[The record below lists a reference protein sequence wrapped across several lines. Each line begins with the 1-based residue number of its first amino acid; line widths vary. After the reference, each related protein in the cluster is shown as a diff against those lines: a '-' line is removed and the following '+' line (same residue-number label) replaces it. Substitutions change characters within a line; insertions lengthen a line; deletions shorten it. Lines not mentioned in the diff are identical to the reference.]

1 MKGKNLS
8 RESRVESRG
17 TDSVASAPTSSRP
30 STPDPRPNTLLR
42 QWHGAL
48 TQDLVLHPGD
58 FGLGR
63 VPAKYAPTATTRVT
77 CGFCSTGC
85 SLDIHLKDGV
95 AVNLTPTTD
104 YPVNLGMAC
113 PKGWEALNCLSAPD
127 RATAPLLR
135 QPDGSMKAT
144 TWDNAMKTFVAKF
157 KTIMAEH
164 GPESVAFLSTGQICT
179 EELALLG
186 TLWKFGMGALHCDSN
201 TRQCMATSHVAYKQS
216 FGFDAPPFTYADF
229 ELSDTMVFI
238 GANPCIAHPIMW
250 QRVLRNK
257 NNPHVVVIDPRRT
270 ETAMSATQHL
280 ALAPKSDL
288 TLLYGLANLLVQNG
302 WVDRDFIAQSTT
314 GYAEFAEFVRQFTPD
329 KVAAE
334 TGLTIG
340 EIYRCAESI
349 HRGKAVSFWWTMGVN
364 QSHEAVRT
372 AQAIINLAL
381 MTGNIGKP
389 GTGANSIT
397 GQCNAMGSRLYANVT
412 SLIGGRDFM
421 KAEHRAQ
428 VAGLL
433 NIPLA
438 VIPTNNSWAY
448 DQIIDGIR
456 DGKIKA
462 LWVIATNPTHSWG
475 AKVAAGILPAVES
488 GFQPGGKSSAS
499 TVRVEI
505 LDAVTSARANPGGKM
520 PAATGV
526 NAIFDHLDFLVVQDM
541 FTTTDTARGADLLLP
556 AAGWGEKEGTFINSE
571 RRIGLTKKVS
581 RAPGEALTD
590 FNIFRLLAHYWGCG
604 EMFAEWS
611 SPEAAFQ
618 ILKRLSAGQPC
629 DITGVADYKHL
640 DECGGIQWPWTEE
653 SCRLQVEGSKLSSA
667 SAAEN
672 LQPSTFNLQPEKE
685 RRLFADG
692 KFFTPDGKAKFLF
705 DAPRP
710 VAEPTDEEF
719 PFVMLTGRGTSAQW
733 HTNTRTGKSAILRTL
748 YPANAYVEI
757 HPSDISRLGL
767 VANKPVA
774 VISRRG
780 RIECAAVASPSV
792 QPGHI
797 FIPMHYDVTN
807 QLTRTEYDP
816 HSRQPSYKYCAVR
829 LEKIS

>member
-1 MKGKNLS
+1 MNAEQENS
-8 RESRVESRG
+8 
-17 TDSVASAPTSSRP
+17 
-30 STPDPRPNTLLR
+30 LLR
-42 QWHGAL
+42 QWNGAL
-48 TQDLVLHPGD
+48 TQKLGLRPGD
-58 FGLGR
+58 FGLGH
-63 VPAKYAPTATTRVT
+63 VPARLKPDSTTTSV

-85 SLDIHLKDGV
+85 GLNVHLKDGQ
-95 AVNLTPTTD
+95 AVNLSAATH

-113 PKGWEALNCLSAPD
+113 PKGWEALSCLSAPD
-127 RATAPLLR
+127 RATTPLLR
-135 QPDGSMKAT
+135 NPETGRLEPTD
-144 TWDNAMKTFVAKF
+144 WDQAMQVFTLKF
-157 KTIMAEH
+157 KAIMDKH

-186 TLWKFGMGALHCDSN
+186 CLWKFGMGALHCDSN
-201 TRQCMATSHVAYKQS
+201 TRQCMATAHVAYKQS

-229 ELSDTMVFI
+229 ELSDTLVFI

-257 NNPHVVVIDPRRT
+257 NQPNIIVVDPRRT
-270 ETAMSATQHL
+270 ETAMNATQHL

-302 WVDRDFIAQSTT
+302 WVDREFIARSTT

-334 TGLTIG
+334 TGLTVG
-340 EIYRCAESI
+340 EIYRCAETI

-364 QSHEAVRT
+364 QGHESTRT

-412 SLIGGRDFM
+412 SLIGGRDFAKM
-421 KAEHRAQ
+421 EHREQ
-428 VAGLL
+428 VARLL
-433 NIPLA
+433 NIP
-438 VIPTNNSWAY
+438 VERIPTKSSWPY
-448 DQIIDGIR
+448 DQIVAGIR
-456 DGKIKA
+456 SGTIKG
-462 LWVIATNPTHSWG
+462 LWVIATNPAHSWG
-475 AKVAAGILPAVES
+475 AKLE
-488 GFQPGGKSSAS
+488 K
-499 TVRVEI
+499 E
-505 LDAVTSARANPGGKM
+505 ARDDNSFGELLRQ
-520 PAATGV
+520 
-526 NAIFDHLDFLVVQDM
+526 LDFLVVQDM
-541 FTTTDTARGADLLLP
+541 FTTTETAQRADLILP

-581 RAPGEALTD
+581 RAPGQALSD
-590 FNIFRLLAHYWGCG
+590 FNIFKLIAHYWGCG
-604 EMFAEWS
+604 ELFREWT

-618 ILKRLSAGQPC
+618 IIKRLSAGQPC
-629 DITGVADYKHL
+629 DITGIVDYKHL
-640 DECGGIQWPWTEE
+640 DECGGIQWPLPGDAGRRREETEHANRGNSPPDVGGYE
-653 SCRLQVEGSKLSSA
+653 
-667 SAAEN
+667 
-672 LQPSTFNLQPEKE
+672 PERE

-692 KFFTPDGKAKFLF
+692 KFFTPDGKARFLF
-705 DAPRP
+705 DPPRP
-710 VAEPTDEEF
+710 VAEPTTEEF

-733 HTNTRTGKSAILRTL
+733 HTNTRTGKSAVLRTL
-748 YPANAYVEI
+748 YPANPYVEI
-757 HPSDISRLGL
+757 NPIDLARLGL
-767 VANKPVA
+767 MANRPVA
-774 VISRRG
+774 VVSRRA

-792 QPGHI
+792 QPGHV

-807 QLTRTEYDP
+807 QLTRAEYDP